1 MFSDHAVRVIQHRG
15 TCTQSPAAQHL
26 FADAGKEHGLS
37 SYVTL
42 NPATGKTEQEFTELD
57 DVGVTR
63 VLSRS
68 DAAFAEW
75 RATPV
80 SERAQLLIRIADAYD
95 ARQEELAKLIS
106 TEMGKPM
113 KEAVG
118 EVQLAG
124 AIYRWYGEHGP
135 DLLEREV
142 LDPQGSEESLV
153 QTAPIGPLVGVMPW
167 NYPYYQVA
175 RFVAPNLMVGNTII
189 LKHAPICAASSEVM
203 AEIVHTAGVPED
215 AYTNVFASNDQI
227 ADMIADPR
235 VRGISLTGSERAG
248 ASVAETAGRHLKKA
262 VLELGGSDPLIVL
275 DDGDIE
281 QTATIAAR
289 ARLSNTGQACNSP
302 KRMIVPNDK
311 LNDFVSTVTQA
322 FESARVGD
330 PTDPSTQVGPL
341 SSIGARDTVVEQ
353 VKRAIQ
359 QGATL
364 HTGGDAVEGAG
375 AFMRPAVL
383 TGVTKDMDAYS
394 EEIFGPVAV
403 IYGVDSADEAV
414 TLANDVGFGLSGSV
428 WGSDIDRAQEIA
440 DQLEVGMAYINEH
453 GTTLPGLPF
462 GGVKRSGFGRELGRW
477 GMGEFVNTRLRR
489 TSKSKK

>member
-1 MFSDHAVRVIQHRG
+1 MS
-15 TCTQSPAAQHL
+15 T
-26 FADAGKEHGLS
+26 
-37 SYVTL
+37 YVTA
-42 NPATGKTEQEFTELD
+42 NPTTGQTEKQFDELSD
-57 DVGVTR
+57 GAVTQI
-63 VLSRS
+63 LGRS
-68 DAAFAEW
+68 AGAFSTW

-80 SERAQLLIRIADAYD
+80 AERAQILIRAADAYD
-95 ARQEELAKLIS
+95 ARQDELGKLIS

-135 DLLEREV
+135 ELLKPEV
-142 LDPQGSEESLV
+142 LDPQGSDESLV
-153 QTAPIGPLVGVMPW
+153 QTDAIGSLVGVMPW

-175 RFVAPNLMVGNTII
+175 RFVAPNLMVGNAII
-189 LKHAPICAASSEVM
+189 LKHAPICPASSEVM
-203 AEIVHTAGVPED
+203 AEILHSAGVPED
-215 AYTNVFASNDQI
+215 AYINVFASNDQV

-235 VRGISLTGSERAG
+235 VRGVSLTGSERAG
-248 ASVAETAGRHLKKA
+248 ASVATTAAKHLKKA

-281 QTATIAAR
+281 QTATIAAQ

-311 LNDFVSTVTQA
+311 IDDFVSTVTQA

-330 PTDPSTQVGPL
+330 PMDPSTQVGPL
-341 SSIGARDTVVEQ
+341 SSITARDAVVQQ
-353 VKRAIQ
+353 VKRAVE

-364 HTGGDAVEGAG
+364 HTGGDALEGEG
-375 AFMRPAVL
+375 AFMHPAVL
-383 TGVTKDMDAYS
+383 TGVTKGMDAYS

-403 IYGVDSADEAV
+403 VYGVDSSDEAIK
-414 TLANDVGFGLSGSV
+414 LANDVGFGLSGSV
-428 WGSDIDRAQEIA
+428 WGSDIERAQQIA
-440 DQLEVGMAYINEH
+440 DQLEVGMAYVNEH

-477 GMGEFVNTRLRR
+477 GMGEFINTRLRR
-489 TSKSKK
+489 TSQTKK

>member
-1 MFSDHAVRVIQHRG
+1 M
-15 TCTQSPAAQHL
+15 
-26 FADAGKEHGLS
+26 S
-37 SYVTL
+37 SYKTL
-42 NPATGKTEQEFTELD
+42 NPATGKTMQEFVALD
-57 DVGVTR
+57 DEGVTR
-63 VLSRS
+63 VLTQSVT
-68 DAAFAEW
+68 AFAEW

-80 SERAQLLIRIADAYD
+80 SERAQLLITIAEAYD
-95 ARQEELAKLIS
+95 TRQEELAKLIS
-106 TEMGKPM
+106 TEMGKPRN
-113 KEAVG
+113 EAVG

-135 DLLEREV
+135 DLLKREV
-142 LDPQGSEESLV
+142 LDPQGSDESLV
-153 QTAPIGPLVGVMPW
+153 QTEPIGPLIGVMPW

-189 LKHAPICAASSEVM
+189 LKHASICAASSEVM

-215 AYTNVFASNDQI
+215 AYINVFASNDQI
-227 ADMIADPR
+227 AEMIADPN

-248 ASVAETAGRHLKKA
+248 ASVAETAGRNLKKA

-281 QTATIAAR
+281 QTATIAAQ

-302 KRMIVPNDK
+302 KRIIVPNDK
-311 LNDFVSTVTQA
+311 ADDFVAIVSRA
-322 FESARVGD
+322 FESAQVGD
-330 PTDPSTQVGPL
+330 PMDPNTQVGPL
-341 SSIGARDTVVEQ
+341 SSFAARDNVVQQ
-353 VKRAIQ
+353 VARAVE

-364 HTGGDAVEGAG
+364 HTGGDAINREG

-403 IYGVDSADEAV
+403 IYGVDSTDEAV
-414 TLANDVGFGLSGSV
+414 NLANDVGFGLSGSV
-428 WGSDIDRAQEIA
+428 WGSDTERAQKIA

-489 TSKSKK
+489 TSRTKK

>member
-1 MFSDHAVRVIQHRG
+1 MSTYVI
-15 TCTQSPAAQHL
+15 A
-26 FADAGKEHGLS
+26 
-37 SYVTL
+37 
-42 NPATGKTEQEFTELD
+42 NPTTGQTEQEFDELSD
-57 DVGVTR
+57 GAVAQ
-63 VLSRS
+63 VLGRS
-68 DAAFAEW
+68 DGAYAGW

-80 SERAQLLIRIADAYD
+80 AERAQILIRAADAYD
-95 ARQEELAKLIS
+95 ARQDELGKLIS
-106 TEMGKPM
+106 TEMGKPV

-135 DLLEREV
+135 DLLKPEV

-153 QTAPIGPLVGVMPW
+153 QTEAIGSLVGVMPW

-189 LKHAPICAASSEVM
+189 LKHARICPASSEVM
-203 AEIVHTAGVPED
+203 AEILHSAAVPED
-215 AYTNVFASNDQI
+215 AYINVFASNDQV

-235 VRGISLTGSERAG
+235 VRGVSLTGSERAG
-248 ASVAETAGRHLKKA
+248 ASVATTAAKNLKKA
-262 VLELGGSDPLIVL
+262 VLELGGSDAFIVL
-275 DDGDIE
+275 DDGDIKN
-281 QTATIAAR
+281 TAKIAAR

-302 KRMIVPNDK
+302 KRMIVANDK
-311 LNDFVSTVTQA
+311 FDEFVSTVTQA
-322 FESARVGD
+322 FESAQVGD
-330 PTDPSTQVGPL
+330 PMDPSTQVGPL
-341 SSIGARDTVVEQ
+341 SSITARDTVVEQ
-353 VKRAIQ
+353 VKRAVE

-364 HTGGDAVEGAG
+364 HTGGDALDREG

-383 TGVTKDMDAYS
+383 TGVTKDMDAYF

-403 IYGVDSADEAV
+403 VYGVDSSDEAV
-414 TLANDVGFGLSGSV
+414 KLANDVSFGLSGSV
-428 WGSDIDRAQEIA
+428 WGSDIERAQKIA

-489 TSKSKK
+489 TSQTKK

>member
-1 MFSDHAVRVIQHRG
+1 MVAYRTS
-15 TCTQSPAAQHL
+15 
-26 FADAGKEHGLS
+26 
-37 SYVTL
+37 
-42 NPATGKTEQEFTELD
+42 NPTTGKTEQEFAGLED
-57 DVGVTR
+57 AAVAG

-68 DAAFAEW
+68 DGAFASW

-80 SERAQLLIRIADAYD
+80 QERAQILIRAGDAYD
-95 ARQEELAKLIS
+95 ARQDELAKLIS
-106 TEMGKPM
+106 TEMGKPI

-135 DLLEREV
+135 DLLQPEV

-153 QTAPIGPLVGVMPW
+153 QTEPIGSLVGVMPW

-175 RFVAPNLMVGNTII
+175 RFAAPNIMAGNTII
-189 LKHAPICAASSEVM
+189 LKHAPICPASSEVM
-203 AEIVHTAGVPED
+203 AEILHSAGVPED
-215 AYTNVFASNDQI
+215 VYINVFASNDQI

-235 VRGISLTGSERAG
+235 VRGVSLTGSERAG
-248 ASVAETAGRHLKKA
+248 ASVATTAGKNLKKA
-262 VLELGGSDPLIVL
+262 VLELGGSDAFIVL
-275 DDGDIE
+275 DDGDI
-281 QTATIAAR
+281 QKTAKTAAR

-302 KRMIVPNDK
+302 KRMIVTNGKIDE
-311 LNDFVSTVTQA
+311 FVSTVIQT
-322 FESARVGD
+322 FESTQVGD
-330 PTDPSTQVGPL
+330 PTDPSTRVGPL
-341 SSIGARDTVVEQ
+341 SSITARDTVVEQ
-353 VKRAIQ
+353 VKRAVE

-364 HTGGDAVEGAG
+364 HTGGEAIEGDG

-403 IYGVDSADEAV
+403 VYGVDSSDEAV
-414 TLANDVGFGLSGSV
+414 ELANDVSFGLSGSV
-428 WGSDIDRAQEIA
+428 WGSDIDRAQKVA
-440 DQLEVGMAYINEH
+440 DQLEVGMAYVNEH

-477 GMGEFVNTRLRR
+477 GMGEFINTRLRR
-489 TSKSKK
+489 TSQTKK

>member
-1 MFSDHAVRVIQHRG
+1 MSTYVI
-15 TCTQSPAAQHL
+15 A
-26 FADAGKEHGLS
+26 
-37 SYVTL
+37 
-42 NPATGKTEQEFTELD
+42 NPTTGKIEQEFDELSD
-57 DVGVTR
+57 GAVAGV
-63 VLSRS
+63 LGRS
-68 DAAFAEW
+68 DGAYASW
-75 RATPV
+75 RATTAE
-80 SERAQLLIRIADAYD
+80 ERAQSLIRAADAYD
-95 ARQEELAKLIS
+95 ARQDELAKLIS
-106 TEMGKPM
+106 TEMGKPI

-135 DLLEREV
+135 ELLKTEV

-153 QTAPIGPLVGVMPW
+153 QTEPIGSLVGVMPW

-189 LKHAPICAASSEVM
+189 LKHARICPGSAEAMSEILH
-203 AEIVHTAGVPED
+203 AAGVPED
-215 AYTNVFASNDQI
+215 AYINVFASNDQV

-248 ASVAETAGRHLKKA
+248 ASVATTAARNLKKS
-262 VLELGGSDPLIVL
+262 VLELGGSDAFIVL

-281 QTATIAAR
+281 HTATIAAR

-302 KRMIVPNDK
+302 KRMIVPNGKFDE
-311 LNDFVSTVTQA
+311 FVSTVTHA
-322 FESARVGD
+322 FESARLGD

-341 SSIGARDTVVEQ
+341 SSITARDGVVQQ
-353 VKRAIQ
+353 VKRAVE

-364 HTGGDAVEGAG
+364 HTGGDALEGEG

-383 TGVTKDMDAYS
+383 TGVTKEMDAYA

-403 IYGVDSADEAV
+403 VYGVDSADEAV
-414 TLANDVGFGLSGSV
+414 ELANDVGFGLSGSV
-428 WGSDIDRAQEIA
+428 WGSDIDRAQQIA
-440 DQLEVGMAYINEH
+440 DQLEVGMAYVNEH

-477 GMGEFVNTRLRR
+477 GMGEFVNVRLRR
-489 TSKSKK
+489 TSKTKK

>member
-1 MFSDHAVRVIQHRG
+1 M
-15 TCTQSPAAQHL
+15 
-26 FADAGKEHGLS
+26 S
-37 SYVTL
+37 SYMTL
-42 NPATGKTEQEFTELD
+42 NPATGETVREFPGLD
-57 DVGVTR
+57 DGAVSG

-68 DAAFAEW
+68 ESAFADW
-75 RATPV
+75 RATQAA
-80 SERAQLLIRIADAYD
+80 ERARHLFRIADAYD
-95 ARQEELAKLIS
+95 TRRDELAELIS
-106 TEMGKPM
+106 TEMGKPV

-118 EVQLAG
+118 EVQLAA

-142 LDPQGSEESLV
+142 LDPQGADESLV
-153 QTAPIGPLVGVMPW
+153 QSSAVGPLIGVMPW

-189 LKHAPICAASSEVM
+189 LKHASICAASSELM
-203 AEIVHTAGVPED
+203 AELVHAAGVPED
-215 AYTNVFASNDQI
+215 AYINVFASNGQI

-248 ASVAETAGRHLKKA
+248 ASVAETAGKHLKKV

-275 DDGDIE
+275 DDGDLE
-281 QTATIAAR
+281 RTATIAAR
-289 ARLSNTGQACNSP
+289 ARLSNAGQACNSP
-302 KRMIVPNDK
+302 KRMIVPNDRV
-311 LNDFVSTVTQA
+311 DEFVSVVTRA
-322 FESARVGD
+322 FEAARVGD
-330 PTDPSTQVGPL
+330 PRDGSTQVGPL
-341 SSIGARDTVVEQ
+341 SSVTARDTVIEQ
-353 VKRAIQ
+353 VERAVE

-364 HTGGDAVEGAG
+364 HTGGEAIDGEG

-383 TGVTKDMDAYS
+383 TGVTRDMDAYS

-414 TLANDVGFGLSGSV
+414 ALANDVGFGLSGSV

-440 DQLEVGMAYINEH
+440 DRLDVGMAYVNEH

-477 GMGEFVNTRLRR
+477 GMGEFVNIRLRR
-489 TSKSKK
+489 TSRTKK